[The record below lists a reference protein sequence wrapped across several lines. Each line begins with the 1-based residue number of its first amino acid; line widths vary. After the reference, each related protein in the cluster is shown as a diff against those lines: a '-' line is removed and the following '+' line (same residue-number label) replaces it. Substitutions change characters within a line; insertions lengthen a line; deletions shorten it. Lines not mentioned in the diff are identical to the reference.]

1 MHSSKYFDHLVVF
14 TAGIGMFL
22 STLDSGII
30 NVALPTLSK
39 YFNVDTSFITWSVTL
54 YTLLLTGTIIIFG
67 RLSDKYSRLN
77 IYSLGLTIFLIASI
91 LCGFSNNV
99 IQLIVFRGLQG
110 IGAAMLQ
117 GTATAIITTT
127 IPENRQGSALG
138 TLSILL
144 GIGPVLGPSIGG
156 LLISVGNWRWIFW
169 INIPFIFIGLI
180 GCLFLK
186 RYIKEQKSTSI
197 HLDIRGNSLLF
208 LSIFCLLISL
218 TSWSYHSIFNI
229 SVYGNFLIFIVSFC
243 LFIIWELKTN
253 HPIIDLRLFKNVS
266 FSSPIF
272 AIFVFGGTTSLGF
285 IIPPY
290 ILEKI
295 NHLSSWQIG
304 LVNLTSPL
312 GLVLT
317 SKISGKLISRIG
329 NIVLM
334 TTGLIIMIV
343 AYTSLG
349 LLQYILNPVTIS
361 LLLLI
366 YGIGGGFFL
375 PSNTSAIMGTV
386 SQDMQGTAGATQRM
400 VQNIGIAFYTAV
412 TSLFI
417 SNSSNSDKLI
427 EGSSHA
433 WLFASITLFLALLP
447 FLLKILKTKYE
458 PN

>member
-1 MHSSKYFDHLVVF
+1 MYSSKYFDHLVVF

-447 FLLKILKTKYE
+447 FLLKILKTKYG

>member
-1 MHSSKYFDHLVVF
+1 MYSSKYFDHLVVF

-39 YFNVDTSFITWSVTL
+39 SFNVTPSFITWSVTL

-77 IYSLGLTIFLIASI
+77 IYSLGLTTFLIASI
-91 LCGFSNNV
+91 LCGFSNS
-99 IQLIVFRGLQG
+99 IMQLIVFRGLQG

-127 IPENRQGSALG
+127 IPEDRQGPALG

-156 LLISVGNWRWIFW
+156 LLISIGNWRWIFW

-180 GCLFLK
+180 GSLLLK
-186 RYIKEQKSTSI
+186 KYIKEQKSASI
-197 HLDIRGNSLLF
+197 HLDMRGNFLLF
-208 LSIFCLLISL
+208 ISIFCLLISL
-218 TSWSYHSIFNI
+218 TSWSSHSIFNI
-229 SVYGNFLIFIVSFC
+229 SVYGNFLLFMIVFC
-243 LFIIWELKTN
+243 LFIVWELKTN
-253 HPIIDLRLFKNVS
+253 HPIINLHLFKNLS
-266 FSSPIF
+266 FSAPIF

-290 ILEKI
+290 VLEKV

-312 GLVLT
+312 GLVII
-317 SKISGKLISRIG
+317 SKVTGKLIYRIG
-329 NIVLM
+329 NIILM
-334 TTGLIIMIV
+334 TIGLLIMIV
-343 AYTSLG
+343 SYTNLG
-349 LLQYILNPVTIS
+349 LLQYMLNPITIS
-361 LLLLI
+361 LLLLL

-375 PSNTSAIMGTV
+375 PSNTSAIMKTV
-386 SQDMQGTAGATQRM
+386 SQDIQGTVGATQRM

-427 EGSSHA
+427 SGASHA
-433 WLFASITLFLALLP
+433 WLFASLSLFLALIP
-447 FLLKILKTKYE
+447 FLLRILKNK
-458 PN
+458 

>member
-1 MHSSKYFDHLVVF
+1 MYSSKYFDHLVVF

-39 YFNVDTSFITWSVTL
+39 SFNVTPSFITWSVTL

-77 IYSLGLTIFLIASI
+77 IYSLGLTVFLIASI
-91 LCGFSNNV
+91 LCGFSNS
-99 IQLIVFRGLQG
+99 IMQLIVFRGLQG

-127 IPENRQGSALG
+127 IPEDRQGPALG

-156 LLISVGNWRWIFW
+156 LLISIGNWRWIFW

-180 GCLFLK
+180 GSLLLK
-186 RYIKEQKSTSI
+186 KYIQGQKSTSI
-197 HLDIRGNSLLF
+197 HLDIRGNFLLF

-218 TSWSYHSIFNI
+218 TSWSSHSIFYV
-229 SVYGNFLIFIVSFC
+229 SVYGNFLLFMIVFC
-243 LFIIWELKTN
+243 LFIVWELKTN
-253 HPIIDLRLFKNVS
+253 HPIINLHLFKNLS
-266 FSSPIF
+266 FSAPIF
-272 AIFVFGGTTSLGF
+272 AIFFFGGTTSLGF

-290 ILEKI
+290 VLEKV

-312 GLVLT
+312 GLVIISKLT
-317 SKISGKLISRIG
+317 GKLISHIG
-329 NIVLM
+329 NIILM
-334 TTGLIIMIV
+334 TTGLLIMIV
-343 AYTSLG
+343 SYTNLG
-349 LLQYILNPVTIS
+349 LLQYMLNPITIS
-361 LLLLI
+361 LLLLL

-375 PSNTSAIMGTV
+375 PSNTSAIMKTV
-386 SQDMQGTAGATQRM
+386 SQDIQGTVGATQRM

-427 EGSSHA
+427 SGASHA
-433 WLFASITLFLALLP
+433 WLFASLSLFLALIP
-447 FLLKILKTKYE
+447 FLLRILKNK
-458 PN
+458 

>member
-1 MHSSKYFDHLVVF
+1 MNSSKYFDHLVVF

-39 YFNVDTSFITWSVTL
+39 SFNVTPSFITWSVTL

-77 IYSLGLTIFLIASI
+77 IYSLGLTVFLIASI
-91 LCGFSNNV
+91 LCGFSNS
-99 IQLIVFRGLQG
+99 IMQLIVFRGLQG

-127 IPENRQGSALG
+127 IPEDRQGPALG

-156 LLISVGNWRWIFW
+156 LLISIGNWRWIFW

-180 GCLFLK
+180 GSLLLK
-186 RYIKEQKSTSI
+186 KYIQGQKSTSI
-197 HLDIRGNSLLF
+197 HLDIRGNFLLF

-218 TSWSYHSIFNI
+218 TSWSSHSIFYV
-229 SVYGNFLIFIVSFC
+229 SVYGNFLLFMIVFC
-243 LFIIWELKTN
+243 LFIVWELKTN
-253 HPIIDLRLFKNVS
+253 HPIINLRLFKNLS
-266 FSSPIF
+266 FSAPIF

-290 ILEKI
+290 VLEKV

-312 GLVLT
+312 GLVII
-317 SKISGKLISRIG
+317 SKVTGKLISRIG
-329 NIVLM
+329 NIILM
-334 TTGLIIMIV
+334 TIGLLIMIV
-343 AYTSLG
+343 SYTNLG
-349 LLQYILNPVTIS
+349 LLQYMLNPITIS
-361 LLLLI
+361 LLLLL

-375 PSNTSAIMGTV
+375 PSNTSAIMKTV
-386 SQDMQGTAGATQRM
+386 SQDIQGTVGATQRM

-427 EGSSHA
+427 SGASHA
-433 WLFASITLFLALLP
+433 WLFASLSLFLALIP
-447 FLLKILKTKYE
+447 FLLRILKNK
-458 PN
+458 

>member
-1 MHSSKYFDHLVVF
+1 MYSSKYFDHLVVF

-39 YFNVDTSFITWSVTL
+39 SFNVTPSFITWSVTL

-77 IYSLGLTIFLIASI
+77 IYSLGLTTFLIASI
-91 LCGFSNNV
+91 LCGFSNS
-99 IQLIVFRGLQG
+99 IMQLIVFRGLQG

-127 IPENRQGSALG
+127 ISEDRQGPALG

-156 LLISVGNWRWIFW
+156 LLISIGNWRWIFW

-180 GCLFLK
+180 GSLLLK
-186 RYIKEQKSTSI
+186 KYIKEQKSASI
-197 HLDIRGNSLLF
+197 HLDMRGNFLLF
-208 LSIFCLLISL
+208 ISIFCLLISL
-218 TSWSYHSIFNI
+218 TSWSSHSIFNI
-229 SVYGNFLIFIVSFC
+229 SVYGNFLLFMIVFC
-243 LFIIWELKTN
+243 LFIVWELKTN
-253 HPIIDLRLFKNVS
+253 HPIINLHLFKNLS
-266 FSSPIF
+266 FSAPIF

-290 ILEKI
+290 VLEKV

-312 GLVLT
+312 GLVII
-317 SKISGKLISRIG
+317 SKVTGKLIYRIG
-329 NIVLM
+329 NIILM
-334 TTGLIIMIV
+334 TIGLLIMIV
-343 AYTSLG
+343 SYTNLG
-349 LLQYILNPVTIS
+349 LLQYMLNPITIS
-361 LLLLI
+361 LLLLL

-375 PSNTSAIMGTV
+375 PSNTSAIMKTV
-386 SQDMQGTAGATQRM
+386 SQDIQGTVGATQRM

-427 EGSSHA
+427 SGTSHA
-433 WLFASITLFLALLP
+433 WLFASLSLFLALIP
-447 FLLKILKTKYE
+447 FLLRILKNK
-458 PN
+458 

>member
-1 MHSSKYFDHLVVF
+1 MYSSKYFDHLVVF

-39 YFNVDTSFITWSVTL
+39 SFNVTPSFITWSVTL

-77 IYSLGLTIFLIASI
+77 IYSLGLTTFLIASI
-91 LCGFSNNV
+91 LCGFSNS
-99 IQLIVFRGLQG
+99 IMQLIVFRGLQG

-127 IPENRQGSALG
+127 IPEDRQGPALG

-156 LLISVGNWRWIFW
+156 LLISIGNWRWIFW

-180 GCLFLK
+180 GSLLLK
-186 RYIKEQKSTSI
+186 KYIKEQKSASI
-197 HLDIRGNSLLF
+197 HLDMRRNFLLF
-208 LSIFCLLISL
+208 ISIFCLLISL
-218 TSWSYHSIFNI
+218 TSWSSHSIFNI
-229 SVYGNFLIFIVSFC
+229 SVYGNFLLFMIVFC
-243 LFIIWELKTN
+243 LFIVWELKTN
-253 HPIIDLRLFKNVS
+253 HPIINLHLFKNLS
-266 FSSPIF
+266 FSAPIF

-290 ILEKI
+290 VLEKV

-312 GLVLT
+312 GLVII
-317 SKISGKLISRIG
+317 SKVTGKLIYRIG
-329 NIVLM
+329 NIILM
-334 TTGLIIMIV
+334 TIGLLIMIV
-343 AYTSLG
+343 SYTNLG
-349 LLQYILNPVTIS
+349 LLQYMLNPITIS
-361 LLLLI
+361 LLLLL

-375 PSNTSAIMGTV
+375 PSNTSAIMKTV
-386 SQDMQGTAGATQRM
+386 SQDIQGTVGATQRM

-427 EGSSHA
+427 SGTSHA
-433 WLFASITLFLALLP
+433 WLFASLSLFLALIP
-447 FLLKILKTKYE
+447 FLLRILKNK
-458 PN
+458 